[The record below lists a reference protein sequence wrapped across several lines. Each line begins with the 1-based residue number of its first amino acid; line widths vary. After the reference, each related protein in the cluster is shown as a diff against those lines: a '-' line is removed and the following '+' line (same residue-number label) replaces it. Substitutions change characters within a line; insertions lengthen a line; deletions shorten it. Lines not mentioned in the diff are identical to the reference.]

1 MMMNDMLPDD
11 QISLN
16 DVEKENLKQKMEQDI
31 LSKIDINFL
40 FNKGETLRFGLI
52 DQTKAYKIMLKI
64 KEVALNSVERG

>member
-1 MMMNDMLPDD
+1 
-11 QISLN
+11 
-16 DVEKENLKQKMEQDI
+16 MEQDI

-64 KEVALNSVERG
+64 KEVASN